1 LAVTSLANIGQASGL
16 GAGDATSD
24 ATNAA
29 SLIFDG
35 GRLLYTG
42 SGNNSYDNRVQNIFQ
57 TTQTPSVSIN
67 RLFTLTA
74 AGGAIESNG
83 TYGNNVLGGRTEN
96 NAALVF
102 SNTGAIQYAGPIAAA
117 STVTLTLAGNS
128 TADNRINLQL
138 VDPAGAKLSVSRSG

>member
-1 LAVTSLANIGQASGL
+1 MQNRKVDAVAVTSLADIGQASGL

-74 AGGAIESNG
+74 AGGP
-83 TYGNNVLGGRTEN
+83 
-96 NAALVF
+96 ALV
-102 SNTGAIQYAGPIAAA
+102 
-117 STVTLTLAGNS
+117 
-128 TADNRINLQL
+128 ADIFP
-138 VDPAGAKLSVSRSG
+138 VETP